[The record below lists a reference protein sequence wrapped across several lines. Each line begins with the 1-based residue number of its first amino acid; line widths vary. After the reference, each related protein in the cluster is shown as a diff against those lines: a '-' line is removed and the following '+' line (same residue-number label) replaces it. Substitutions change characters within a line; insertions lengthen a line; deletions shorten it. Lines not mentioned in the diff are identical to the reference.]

1 MKRLLSAL
9 SAFLLLMQTAPLTG
23 IAADAPQPADLEQAV
38 LDQLTEMDSQRSEYG
53 EPEFDRNRDGV
64 ITDAELAE
72 VELLSLEM
80 DGVTS
85 LDFIKKFTNLKALW
99 LTGGTVSDL
108 SPLASCKSLI
118 TLGLSQMSAVTDIS
132 FAKKLDLRMFYLSRM
147 DQITDE
153 QKLEILKF
161 HNLETVPGC
170 SGIIGA
176 TPCNLFDRDQ
186 IQLEIADESIAC
198 FAQNGGNYASFTAY
212 PAFARQFGNTKYTL
226 SYQGQVI
233 RTGTITV
240 KSRITDLPDLR
251 PDGPQAKLFWS
262 FFYEYE

>member
-1 MKRLLSAL
+1 ML
-9 SAFLLLMQTAPLTG
+9 
-23 IAADAPQPADLEQAV
+23 
-38 LDQLTEMDSQRSEYG
+38 
-53 EPEFDRNRDGV
+53 
-64 ITDAELAE
+64 
-72 VELLSLEM
+72 
-80 DGVTS
+80 
-85 LDFIKKFTNLKALW
+85 
-99 LTGGTVSDL
+99 
-108 SPLASCKSLI
+108 
-118 TLGLSQMSAVTDIS
+118 
-132 FAKKLDLRMFYLSRM
+132 
-147 DQITDE
+147 
-153 QKLEILKF
+153 
-161 HNLETVPGC
+161 
-170 SGIIGA
+170 GA

-262 FFYEYE
+262 FFDEYESQVVLIQDRLYRMTADGLELIADRVSDFSRASMSGTTKRFIYTDIVLFEDGTVKIGGQDPVMQETGVSLDQAGVELGCCSQRITRCMSAGRMRANTFWIISATAMRTICRIARCM